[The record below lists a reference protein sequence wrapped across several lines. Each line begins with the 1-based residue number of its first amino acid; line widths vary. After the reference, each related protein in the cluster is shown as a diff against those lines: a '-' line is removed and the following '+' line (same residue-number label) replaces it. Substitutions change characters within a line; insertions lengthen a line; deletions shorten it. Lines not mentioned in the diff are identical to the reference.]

1 MEVKM
6 RPPKGRIAQMSRLL
20 QADMAAEATQLV
32 DQALTETDD
41 DPARAVG
48 WLLNRYPA
56 ESPLIAS
63 SAQRMIVLLA
73 LRVLFAFAPG
83 TEAALRALESEDLEN

>member
-1 MEVKM
+1 MM
-6 RPPKGRIAQMSRLL
+6 RPPKGRIIQVARLL
-20 QADMAAEATQLV
+20 QADAAAEATEFV
-32 DQALTETDD
+32 DQALTETED

-56 ESPLIAS
+56 ESSLIAS
-63 SAQRMIVLLA
+63 STQRMTVLLA

-83 TEAALRALESEDLEN
+83 TEAALRALEAEDLEN